1 MLTITK
7 KSATQMTLENLR
19 SYIMNENIQIGERF
33 PTEKEFCATLGVG
46 RGTVREAVKVL
57 ISQGLLE
64 IKPGLGT
71 FIKSK
76 TPVPTNSLASWF
88 ASNEVELQDLTVV
101 RSALEPLATK
111 LAIEKCTNEQL
122 KTLKHIQICA
132 VRAAEECDASSLAQY
147 DEEFHHTIFVIAGNI
162 LLIEINDIITQ
173 QLAQFRQNTFKI
185 KKNIDNFIPAH
196 DAIIRAFETHDPA
209 LGEKKMRQ
217 HMKKVAKDLEASK
230 FNS

>member
-1 MLTITK
+1 
-7 KSATQMTLENLR
+7 MTLENLR
-19 SYIMNENIQIGERF
+19 FYIMNENIQIGERF
-33 PTEKEFCATLGVG
+33 PTEKELCATLGVG